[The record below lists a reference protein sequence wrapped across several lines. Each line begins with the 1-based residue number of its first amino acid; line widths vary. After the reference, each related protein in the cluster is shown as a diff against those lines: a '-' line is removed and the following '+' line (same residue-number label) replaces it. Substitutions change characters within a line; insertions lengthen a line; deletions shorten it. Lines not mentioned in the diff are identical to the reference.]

1 MSKLLELDSGRKNA
15 ILNAALKEFTSR
27 GYENAST
34 NIIAKEAGIS
44 KALMFHYV
52 SNKKE
57 LFLTVYDFFT
67 NLLQTEYYDLIDYS
81 EKDIF
86 SKLRQ
91 SYLLQLN
98 LLQKYPWILEYSK
111 LLSCD
116 SPEIRREFENRKRN
130 HNISCYPQLFD
141 SIDETKFRKDLNI
154 EKCKQLIY
162 WSNIG
167 LVNQILSNIDRDKTA
182 LSSEVIIEEID
193 GYFCELRKAFYEEN

>member
-1 MSKLLELDSGRKNA
+1 MSKLLELDSERKNA
-15 ILNAALKEFTSR
+15 ILNAALKEFTSC

-34 NIIAKEAGIS
+34 NRIAKEAGIS

-57 LFLTVYDFFT
+57 LFLTVFDFFT
-67 NLLQTEYYDLIDYS
+67 DLLQRQYYDLIDYS

-86 SKLRQ
+86 RRLWQ

-98 LLQKYPWILEYSK
+98 LLQKYPWILEYKK

-116 SPEIRREFENRKRN
+116 SSEINGEFESRKQN
-130 HNISCYPQLFD
+130 HNISCYPELFD
-141 SIDETKFRKDLNI
+141 SIDESKFRKGLNV

-167 LVNQILSNIDRDKTA
+167 IVNQILNNIDKGKTV
-182 LSSEVIIEEID
+182 LSSKIIMDEID

>member
-1 MSKLLELDSGRKNA
+1 MSKLLELDSERKNA
-15 ILNAALKEFTSR
+15 ILNAALKEFISC

-34 NIIAKEAGIS
+34 NRIAKEAGIS
-44 KALMFHYV
+44 KALMFHYI

-67 NLLQTEYYDLIDYS
+67 DLLQRQYYDLIDYS

-86 SKLRQ
+86 RKLRQ

-98 LLQKYPWILEYSK
+98 LLQKYPWILEYNK

-116 SPEIRREFENRKRN
+116 SSEISREFESRKQN
-130 HNISCYPQLFD
+130 HNISCYPKLFD
-141 SIDETKFRKDLNI
+141 SIDESKFREGLNI

-167 LVNQILSNIDRDKTA
+167 LVNQILSNVGGDKTV
-182 LSSEVIIEEID
+182 LSSVVIIEEID
-193 GYFCELRKAFYEEN
+193 GYFCELKKAFYEDN

>member
-1 MSKLLELDSGRKNA
+1 MSKLLELDPERKNA
-15 ILNAALKEFTSR
+15 ILNAALKEFTSC
-27 GYENAST
+27 GYKNAST
-34 NIIAKEAGIS
+34 NRIAKEAGIS
-44 KALMFHYV
+44 KALMFHYI

-67 NLLQTEYYDLIDYS
+67 DILQRQYYDLIDYS

-86 SKLRQ
+86 RKLRQ

-98 LLQKYPWILEYSK
+98 LLQKYPWILEYNK

-116 SPEIRREFENRKRN
+116 SSEISREFESRKQN
-130 HNISCYPQLFD
+130 HNISCYPKLFD
-141 SIDETKFRKDLNI
+141 SIDESKFREGLNI

-167 LVNQILSNIDRDKTA
+167 LVNQILSNVDGDKTV
-182 LSSEVIIEEID
+182 LSSEVIIEKID
-193 GYFCELRKAFYEEN
+193 GYFCELKKAFYEDN